1 MAGGTPHP
9 SSVTWTSTFG
19 AVTLLRF
26 AACFPRALLS
36 TAHWPRW
43 SRTSMPDLRG
53 RRCSARPAV
62 NHPIRAGFLI
72 GLGRV
77 FAASRQQPAT
87 RFRKRCTWADAR
99 VFLGAVMPAPRW
111 AIGGMTHVVH
121 PRGSRQTSGS
131 LAGLR
136 QCMVVHVSNSGGS
149 RMWQGLLGRRPDWG
163 IGPTRSTGVR
173 KGSPKHTAAPV
184 TGPRFREYF
193 SREARAALREHFR

>member
-1 MAGGTPHP
+1 VEIPSHGPLMRHAQGTWVSPACIPTRACLRSRCRLACNRGDSPGHWIAQERLTIHSHEALCSQETRPHQHRASV
-9 SSVTWTSTFG
+9 SSGT
-19 AVTLLRF
+19 
-26 AACFPRALLS
+26 AACVL
-36 TAHWPRW
+36 
-43 SRTSMPDLRG
+43 
-53 RRCSARPAV
+53 
-62 NHPIRAGFLI
+62 
-72 GLGRV
+72 
-77 FAASRQQPAT
+77 
-87 RFRKRCTWADAR
+87 
-99 VFLGAVMPAPRW
+99 LGAVMPAPRW